1 MPLPLVLPRH
11 RRVRVVAGALGALA
25 FLGLVPAPA
34 PAQSARA
41 EREEVRREQAQV
53 AREVDAL
60 SADQAQVTDAL
71 VALEAN
77 VAAQQQ
83 AAATAAEVADASA
96 TRAAEARAAA
106 EVQALEL
113 MGLQQRL
120 KQFAVS
126 AYVDPPAD
134 ELLRRLEAGSAQE
147 DATRRALLTMRT
159 GRDVDV
165 IDQVRVAQRRL
176 DEEVRR
182 AEAAR
187 VDAEADAVAAERAVA
202 SLTAAR
208 DEQAAFAAALRARLD
223 QRLSDAAALEE
234 LDAELARTIREEEAA
249 VAAAL
254 ARLAPPPPPPPPPAP
269 SDPGPTNPA
278 PAPTAPPTQGG
289 GAPAPAPAPSPAP
302 TSPPTTSAPRPSPS
316 APALRTV
323 GGITVAASIAD
334 NVAALL
340 DAARSAGISLG
351 GSGYRSSESQIALRR
366 QNCGTSQ
373 YAIWDMPP
381 DLCSPP
387 TARPGMSNHE
397 RGLAID
403 FTANGRFITSR
414 SDPGFVWLAANAARY
429 GLFNLPSEPWHWSTS
444 GG

>member
-1 MPLPLVLPRH
+1 MPFPPVLPSH
-11 RRVRVVAGALGALA
+11 RCVRAVAGALGVVAL
-25 FLGLVPAPA
+25 LGLVPAPA

-41 EREEVRREQAQV
+41 EREQVRREQAQV

-60 SADQAQVTDAL
+60 SADQAQVTEAL

-77 VAAQQQ
+77 VAAQQRVAADAAE
-83 AAATAAEVADASA
+83 AAAASA
-96 TRAAEARAAA
+96 ALAAEARAAA
-106 EVQALEL
+106 EAQALEL
-113 MGLQQRL
+113 TGLQQRL

-126 AYVDPPAD
+126 AYVDPPTE
-134 ELLRRLEAGSAQE
+134 ELLRRMEAGSAQE
-147 DATRRALLTMRT
+147 DATRRALLAMRT
-159 GRDVDV
+159 GHDVDV

-182 AEAAR
+182 SEVAR
-187 VDAEADAVAAERAVA
+187 VAAEADAVASAQAVA
-202 SLTAAR
+202 ALSAAR
-208 DEQAAFAAALRARLD
+208 DEQATFAAALRARLD

-234 LDAELARTIREEEAA
+234 LDADLAEAIRAEEAA

-254 ARLAPPPPPPPPPAP
+254 ARLAPPPPPPEP
-269 SDPGPTNPA
+269 SNPTPVNPA
-278 PAPTAPPTQGG
+278 PAPVPPPQGG
-289 GAPAPAPAPSPAP
+289 PSPPP

-316 APALRTV
+316 APPLRTV
-323 GGITVAASIAD
+323 GGITVAAAIAD

-340 DAARSAGISLG
+340 DAARAAGINLG
-351 GSGYRSSESQIALRR
+351 GSGYRSSDSQIALRR

-373 YAIWDMPP
+373 YAIWEMPP
-381 DLCSPP
+381 DSCSPP
-387 TARPGMSNHE
+387 TARPGMSLHE